1 MEPVARHGGDI
12 LTCMIIMSRPR
23 LEQMDGDKLKN
34 PKSYWQQ
41 SMHVYAGIEGDKRIE
56 NTLTYS
62 SYILYV

>member
-1 MEPVARHGGDI
+1 
-12 LTCMIIMSRPR
+12 MIIMSRPR